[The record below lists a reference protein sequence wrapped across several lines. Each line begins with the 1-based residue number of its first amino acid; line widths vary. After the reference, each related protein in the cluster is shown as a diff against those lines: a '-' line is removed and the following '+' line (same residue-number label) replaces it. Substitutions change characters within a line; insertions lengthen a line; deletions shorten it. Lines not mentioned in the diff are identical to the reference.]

1 MHFERFSRPGITLL
15 GSDSHTPT
23 GGAVG
28 AMALGAGG
36 LDVALAMAGEPTWL
50 KMPRVINVRLHGRM
64 QPGVSAKDI
73 ILEMLRRETVK
84 GGLGKVYE
92 YTGEGVEHISIRDR
106 STITNMGAEM
116 GATTSIFPS
125 DEVTRE
131 FFIKENREQDWISL
145 QPDEG
150 CEYDDYIDIDLNTL
164 EPLVAMP
171 DMPDNVTEARNCRDV
186 KINRCSSAAAP
197 TPPIPISP
205 KRRRLWKAALLIRK

>member
-1 MHFERFSRPGITLL
+1 
-15 GSDSHTPT
+15 
-23 GGAVG
+23 
-28 AMALGAGG
+28 
-36 LDVALAMAGEPTWL
+36 
-50 KMPRVINVRLHGRM
+50 VRLHGRM

-131 FFIKENREQDWISL
+131 FFIK
-145 QPDEG
+145 
-150 CEYDDYIDIDLNTL
+150 
-164 EPLVAMP
+164 
-171 DMPDNVTEARNCRDV
+171 
-186 KINRCSSAAAP
+186 
-197 TPPIPISP
+197 
-205 KRRRLWKAALLIRK
+205 

>member
-1 MHFERFSRPGITLL
+1 
-15 GSDSHTPT
+15 
-23 GGAVG
+23 
-28 AMALGAGG
+28 
-36 LDVALAMAGEPTWL
+36 
-50 KMPRVINVRLHGRM
+50 MPQVINVRLHGRM

-92 YTGEGVEHISIRDR
+92 YTGDGVAHISIRDR

-125 DEVTRE
+125 DEITRE
-131 FFIKENREQDWISL
+131 FFIKENREHEWIAL
-145 QPDEG
+145 QPDDG
-150 CEYDDYIDIDLNTL
+150 CEYDGYIDIYLDKL

-186 KINRCSSAAAP
+186 KINQFSRQLYERVIYRFRQSCGS
-197 TPPIPISP
+197 T
-205 KRRRLWKAALLIRK
+205 